1 MSRVIILVI
10 GDSVESFVGMLRA
23 GRSVDVSSAFS
34 LPKEAYFSVEAKT
47 EKQSEAWQEKQS
59 RNAGFAR
66 AKRAAK
72 KRGRAR

>member
-1 MSRVIILVI
+1 MSRIVILGLTGAIT
-10 GDSVESFVGMLRA
+10 SYMERLRA
-23 GRSVDVSSAFS
+23 GHDVEISTGFN

-47 EKQSEAWQEKQS
+47 EKQSEAWQEKPS

>member
-1 MSRVIILVI
+1 MSRVIVLGAGGII
-10 GDSVESFVGMLRA
+10 MSCRDIMRA
-23 GRSVDVSSAFS
+23 NYEIEARALQNKFDEMNFPVDARF
-34 LPKEAYFSVEAKT
+34 EREN
-47 EKQSEAWQEKQS
+47 QAWQEKPN